1 MEKEEKSLRERL
13 DDYIEAHPLLC
24 RIYCYVVYEKP
35 NTLLFIFI
43 IGIAI
48 LTIVLLL
55 LIYYGIIL

>member
-1 MEKEEKSLRERL
+1 MEKEEKNLRERL

-35 NTLLFIFI
+35 NTLLFIFM
-43 IGIAI
+43 IGIAV

>member
-1 MEKEEKSLRERL
+1 MEKEEKSFRERL

-35 NTLLFIFI
+35 NTLLFIFM
-43 IGIAI
+43 IGIAV

>member
-48 LTIVLLL
+48 LPIVLLL